1 MHSRCVDFRRKGLAN
16 YALLGQLFH
25 LVPKTPSAQHASVT
39 YVDKQGSNPEEK
51 QLTYST
57 TSTEKKRKV
66 ESLYRASGS
75 VKTVESADPYS
86 MDKVT
91 KLVLSISD
99 IDDDTRFKAF
109 DKLEKIE
116 KRQVFMNLPEEKL
129 KYWIEHAAGKR
140 QGS

>member
-25 LVPKTPSAQHASVT
+25 LVPKTSSAQRASVT
-39 YVDKQGSNPEEK
+39 YVDKQGSNPEET
-51 QLTYST
+51 QLTYTT
-57 TSTEKKRKV
+57 TSTERKRKL

-75 VKTVESADPYS
+75 GKTIDSADRYS

-91 KLVLSISD
+91 KRVLSVD
-99 IDDDTRFKAF
+99 VDDETRFKAL
-109 DKLEKIE
+109 DKLEKVE
-116 KRQVFMNLPEEKL
+116 TRQVFMNLTADLL
-129 KYWIEHAAGKR
+129 KSWIEHAGGKR